1 MGADDRTVPQ
11 PRLIAWEI
19 TRACNL
25 SCIHCR
31 ASAIDERNPDELT
44 SEECLGLVDEIASEY
59 RPIIILTGGEPLL
72 RDDVFDISSHATAA
86 GLRVVMAT
94 NGTLLTHEIAAR
106 AVASGIKRISVS
118 IDGATAESHDAF
130 RKVPGAFES
139 SLRGIEAATAAGL
152 PFQLN
157 MSVVKANRDEL
168 PAVMKLAEELGA
180 VALHVFLLVPTGR
193 GRELEEL
200 TAEDYEE
207 TLMWLHQQRNRPQV
221 PIEIQVTCAPHY
233 ARIERSEPI
242 PGARPSSGCMGG
254 QSFCFISHVGTLAP
268 CGYLEVNC
276 GNVREEGFLSA
287 WRNSTVF
294 RQLRDRS
301 QYGGKCGVCEF
312 VRVCGGCRARAYAA
326 TGDFL
331 AAEPMCSYRP
341 RKQEKQKT

>member
-1 MGADDRTVPQ
+1 MSADDKTVPQ

-31 ASAIDERNPDELT
+31 ASAIDKRNPDELT
-44 SEECLGLVDEIASEY
+44 SEECLRLVDEIASEY

-72 RDDVFDISSHATAA
+72 RDDVFDISSRATAA

-94 NGTLLTHEIAAR
+94 NGTLLTDEIAAR

-118 IDGATAESHDAF
+118 IDGANSDSHDAF
-130 RKVPGAFES
+130 RKVPGAFEG
-139 SLRGIEAATAAGL
+139 SLRGIEAAKAAGL
-152 PFQLN
+152 AFQLN

-168 PAVMKLAEELGA
+168 PAIMKLAEELGA
-180 VALHVFLLVPTGR
+180 AALHVFLLVPTGR

-207 TLMWLHQQRNRPQV
+207 TLFWLHQQRKNPEV

-233 ARIERSEPI
+233 ARIERAEPI

-268 CGYLEVNC
+268 CGYLEVDC
-276 GNVREEGFLSA
+276 GNVREEGFLAA
-287 WRNSTVF
+287 WKNSTVF

-301 QYGGKCGVCEF
+301 QYWGKCGVCEF

-341 RKQEKQKT
+341 KKQEKKET

>member
-1 MGADDRTVPQ
+1 MGAVDDTVPQ

-25 SCIHCR
+25 NCVHCR
-31 ASAIDERNPDELT
+31 ASAIHQRNPDELT
-44 SEECLGLVDEIASEY
+44 TQECRALIDEIASEY
-59 RPIIILTGGEPLL
+59 RPIIILTGGEPLM
-72 RDDVFDISSHATAA
+72 RVDVFEISSHATAA

-94 NGTLLTHEIAAR
+94 NGTLLTDEIAAR

-118 IDGATAESHDAF
+118 IDGATAGSHDAF
-130 RKVPGAFES
+130 RKVPGAFEGA
-139 SLRGIEAATAAGL
+139 LRGIEAAKAAGL
-152 PFQLN
+152 AFQIN

-168 PAVMKLAEELGA
+168 QAVMKLAQELGA

-193 GRELEEL
+193 GRALEEL

-207 TLMWLHQQRNRPQV
+207 TLLWLHRQRKKPQV

-233 ARIERSEPI
+233 ARIERTEPI

-254 QSFCFISHVGTLAP
+254 RSFCFISHVGTLAP
-268 CGYLEVNC
+268 CGYLEIDC
-276 GNVREEGFLSA
+276 GTVREEGFLSA

-294 RQLRDRS
+294 RQLRDRNRHK
-301 QYGGKCGVCEF
+301 GKCGICEF
-312 VRVCGGCRARAYAA
+312 LRVCGGCRARAYAA

-331 AAEPMCSYRP
+331 AAEPMCSYQP
-341 RKQEKQKT
+341 RMQARQQT